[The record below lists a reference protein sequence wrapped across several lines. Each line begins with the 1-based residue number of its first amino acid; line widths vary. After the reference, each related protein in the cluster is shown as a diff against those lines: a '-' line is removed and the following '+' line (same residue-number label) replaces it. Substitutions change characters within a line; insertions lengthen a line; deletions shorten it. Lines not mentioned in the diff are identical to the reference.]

1 MATIL
6 VVDDMPIFRDPIAA
20 SLRLAGHKTHCAAN
34 GQEALDAVRR
44 YRPDLV
50 LLDVAMPVMDG
61 ITCLRALRAD
71 PEVGK
76 TPVILLTAVSD
87 KKYVIEAGRLGI
99 QDYLLKSNFSLK
111 ELLARISK
119 YTGQSA
125 KAPPTQPQAAATPSP
140 SAPSHQPAEK
150 VDKANAAPSPVGSSS
165 DPAIPRLLTR
175 EQCIARAEK
184 ALSAKTLS
192 GAVAEVVAMA
202 ASPRTNA
209 SDLAPLIARDPMLSA
224 RVLQAANSA
233 AYVSSRPVVNSIP
246 DAVRQIGTAQVR
258 NIAAALGVFD
268 VMPPSERDGFNPIR
282 CWQHSFAVAMLC
294 ERLANKDSAD
304 AGLAYLVGLCHDLG
318 EILFHTHFGKE
329 CGRIVEAYAATG
341 RPLDELERLML
352 GMTRGELVQTIIGAL
367 KLPDAIK
374 EPIRAFHE
382 GIVGPGAS
390 GALTRLLRA
399 ANYYANGLLLASN
412 GRATVS
418 PMGRAECRQAFGK
431 EEPHRPD
438 MTYFRSEVFYTA
450 GVLARLSQAE
460 AEELM
465 KPPYERRP
473 AAKLWVVREKS
484 YSPFDP
490 LVAALESLAEVRVS
504 DSLSDT
510 AAARECNG
518 LVVIAPSDLA
528 PEFGG
533 PDIQLA
539 VGKVRQPLKTLWLVG
554 RVNGL
559 TLSSSA
565 ALKPVRWPVR
575 LDELDRFV
583 GSCLAGA
590 AGQKVAAAA

>member
-1 MATIL
+1 
-6 VVDDMPIFRDPIAA
+6 
-20 SLRLAGHKTHCAAN
+20 
-34 GQEALDAVRR
+34 
-44 YRPDLV
+44 
-50 LLDVAMPVMDG
+50 
-61 ITCLRALRAD
+61 
-71 PEVGK
+71 
-76 TPVILLTAVSD
+76 
-87 KKYVIEAGRLGI
+87 
-99 QDYLLKSNFSLK
+99 
-111 ELLARISK
+111 
-119 YTGQSA
+119 
-125 KAPPTQPQAAATPSP
+125 
-140 SAPSHQPAEK
+140 
-150 VDKANAAPSPVGSSS
+150 
-165 DPAIPRLLTR
+165 
-175 EQCIARAEK
+175 
-184 ALSAKTLS
+184 
-192 GAVAEVVAMA
+192 
-202 ASPRTNA
+202 
-209 SDLAPLIARDPMLSA
+209 
-224 RVLQAANSA
+224 
-233 AYVSSRPVVNSIP
+233 
-246 DAVRQIGTAQVR
+246 
-258 NIAAALGVFD
+258 
-268 VMPPSERDGFNPIR
+268 
-282 CWQHSFAVAMLC
+282 
-294 ERLANKDSAD
+294 
-304 AGLAYLVGLCHDLG
+304 
-318 EILFHTHFGKE
+318 
-329 CGRIVEAYAATG
+329 
-341 RPLDELERLML
+341 ML

-559 TLSSSA
+559 TLSSSS